1 MSLTDCPRTANKS
14 RKSASVADYASSC
27 VGIEVKGIV
36 QGTDVNL
43 LCSDSCKEG
52 LANPILDFF
61 SSSDQAKS
69 QGQFAV

>member
-1 MSLTDCPRTANKS
+1 
-14 RKSASVADYASSC
+14 